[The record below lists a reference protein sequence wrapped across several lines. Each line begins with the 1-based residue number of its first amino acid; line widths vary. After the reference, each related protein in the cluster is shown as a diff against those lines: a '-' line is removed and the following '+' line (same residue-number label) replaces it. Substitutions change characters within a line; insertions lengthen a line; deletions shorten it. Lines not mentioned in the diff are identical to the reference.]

1 MGQLGDRMEQDL
13 ILRRLSPSTRRNY
26 LLYCRKFAEHYWR
39 PPEEVGVSELLSR
52 SSATSSATG
61 PMAFRALT
69 AWNWSSPVIRSAQA
83 LAASTVRTLPKAL
96 YHSRKASLTLASRR
110 TINDQRPTGNAR
122 QKRQEMGTIAAIA
135 AAKAYR

>member
-1 MGQLGDRMEQDL
+1 MLVVGTPEQVERHVLGDRAHGLQGPDRME
-13 ILRRLSPSTRRNY
+13 
-26 LLYCRKFAEHYWR
+26 
-39 PPEEVGVSELLSR
+39 
-52 SSATSSATG
+52 
-61 PMAFRALT
+61 FRALT

-96 YHSRKASLTLASRR
+96 YQSRKASLTLASRR